1 MQKERAAA
9 LKAAARLKETKEG
22 KLQQWRETSVQQ
34 QFANEFTVAARLGE
48 PAFTEEQAEMVASL
62 FGL

>member
-34 QFANEFTVAARLGE
+34 QFANQFTVAARLGE

-62 FGL
+62 FGR

>member
-34 QFANEFTVAARLGE
+34 QFANEFTVATRLGE

-62 FGL
+62 FGR